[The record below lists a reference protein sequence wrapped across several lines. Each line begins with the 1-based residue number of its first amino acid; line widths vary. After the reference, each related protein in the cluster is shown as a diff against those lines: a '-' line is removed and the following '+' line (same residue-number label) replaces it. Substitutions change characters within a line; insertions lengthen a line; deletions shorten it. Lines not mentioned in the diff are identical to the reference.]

1 MLPVLFLHSQ
11 SARASFEWRLKGTVS
26 TKLGEHMLSF
36 SPISKVIEREGK
48 CKFLL
53 NERYCK
59 SRNKPQT
66 SPIHVTHFWHAWA
79 CLGSNEKVEKN
90 NYDDK

>member
-1 MLPVLFLHSQ
+1 MAVERDETKGKFQPFL
-11 SARASFEWRLKGTVS
+11 AS

-66 SPIHVTHFWHAWA
+66 SPIQVTHFRHAWA

>member
-11 SARASFEWRLKGTVS
+11 SARASFEWRLKGTRQKRKFQPFLAS

-48 CKFLL
+48 CKFSQRTIL
-53 NERYCK
+53 
-59 SRNKPQT
+59 
-66 SPIHVTHFWHAWA
+66 
-79 CLGSNEKVEKN
+79 
-90 NYDDK
+90 